1 MKSIS
6 TLWEINIVNHM
17 KHIALVLLVLL
28 IPLISAAQSER
39 VVNGIVYGEKGGP
52 VVGATVYARG
62 ADMSVK
68 TDGEGRFTITIPM
81 STKELRADCP
91 GYHALALRI
100 DGQFMVFKMKL
111 DKDYAS
117 RAYEYASIEA
127 KLAQDA
133 EKKKIDEA
141 KAQAEAARNEKWRV
155 TDSLYN
161 QKYKNKGFV
170 HSVEIS
176 YGYQLDQG
184 EVVYK
189 NLGFRNYRSLHPV
202 EVNYTIA
209 YRFNHFLSLGIGTGL
224 QYQIVNL
231 CTYPDVFHPSY
242 TQQEKFTPIN
252 IPVFLNV
259 KTYLSRGWCQP
270 LLSISG
276 GVYCPNLEGMI
287 DVGFGVNFRMNRT
300 TNAYLLLGI
309 RTTPY
314 GDFHQYVSNV
324 IEDRPDFF
332 IYHPSVAW
340 TPSFKVGFT
349 F

>member
-1 MKSIS
+1 MN
-6 TLWEINIVNHM
+6 LQRD
-17 KHIALVLLVLL
+17 IALTLLVLL
-28 IPLISAAQSER
+28 IPLISAAQSDR
-39 VVNGIVYGEKGGP
+39 VVKGLVYGESGGP
-52 VVGATVYARG
+52 IVGATVYAGG
-62 ADMSVK
+62 ADLSVK
-68 TDGEGRFTITIPM
+68 TDEEGRFTITIPISM
-81 STKELRADCP
+81 AELRAECP
-91 GYHALALRI
+91 GYHALVLRI
-100 DGQFMVFKMKL
+100 DGPFMVFKMKI

-133 EKKKIDEA
+133 EKRRINEA
-141 KAQAEAARNEKWRV
+141 KAQAEAERSEKRK
-155 TDSLYN
+155 TLDSLYN
-161 QKYKNKGFV
+161 QKYKNKGVV

-176 YGYQLDQG
+176 YGYQLAQG

-231 CTYPDVFHPSY
+231 CTYQDVFHPSY

-300 TNAYLLLGI
+300 TDAYLLLGI

>member
-1 MKSIS
+1 MN
-6 TLWEINIVNHM
+6 LQRD
-17 KHIALVLLVLL
+17 IALTLLVLL
-28 IPLISAAQSER
+28 IPLISAAQSNR
-39 VVNGIVYGEKGGP
+39 VVKGLVYGESGGP
-52 VVGATVYARG
+52 IVGATVYAGG
-62 ADMSVK
+62 ADLSVK
-68 TDGEGRFTITIPM
+68 TDEEGRFTITIPISM
-81 STKELRADCP
+81 AELRAECP
-91 GYHALALRI
+91 GYHALVLRI
-100 DGQFMVFKMKL
+100 DGPFMVFKMKI

-133 EKKKIDEA
+133 EKRRINEA
-141 KAQAEAARNEKWRV
+141 KAQAEAERSEKRK
-155 TDSLYN
+155 TLDSLYN
-161 QKYKNKGFV
+161 QKYKNKGVV

-176 YGYQLDQG
+176 YGYQLAQG

-231 CTYPDVFHPSY
+231 CTYQDVFHPSY

>member
-1 MKSIS
+1 M
-6 TLWEINIVNHM
+6 
-17 KHIALVLLVLL
+17 A
-28 IPLISAAQSER
+28 
-39 VVNGIVYGEKGGP
+39 
-52 VVGATVYARG
+52 
-62 ADMSVK
+62 
-68 TDGEGRFTITIPM
+68 
-81 STKELRADCP
+81 ELRAECP
-91 GYHALALRI
+91 GYHALVLRI
-100 DGQFMVFKMKL
+100 DGPFMVFKMKI

-133 EKKKIDEA
+133 EKRRINEA
-141 KAQAEAARNEKWRV
+141 KAQAEAERSEKRK
-155 TDSLYN
+155 TLDSLYN
-161 QKYKNKGFV
+161 QKYKNKGVV

-176 YGYQLDQG
+176 YGYQLAQG

-300 TNAYLLLGI
+300 TDAYLLLGI

>member
-1 MKSIS
+1 M
-6 TLWEINIVNHM
+6 NIQRY
-17 KHIALVLLVLL
+17 IALILLVLL
-28 IPLISAAQSER
+28 IPLISAAQSDR
-39 VVNGIVYGEKGGP
+39 VVKGLVYGESGGP
-52 VVGATVYARG
+52 IVGATVYAGG
-62 ADMSVK
+62 ADLSVK
-68 TDGEGRFTITIPM
+68 TDEEGRFTITIPISM
-81 STKELRADCP
+81 AELRAECP
-91 GYHALALRI
+91 GYHALVLRI
-100 DGQFMVFKMKL
+100 DGPFMVFKMKI

-133 EKKKIDEA
+133 EKRRINEA
-141 KAQAEAARNEKWRV
+141 KAQAEAERSEKRK
-155 TDSLYN
+155 TLDSLYN
-161 QKYKNKGFV
+161 QKYKNKGVV

-176 YGYQLDQG
+176 YGYQLAQG

-231 CTYPDVFHPSY
+231 CTYPDVFHPNY

-287 DVGFGVNFRMNRT
+287 DVGVGVNFRINRT
-300 TNAYLLLGI
+300 TDAYLLLGI